1 MIERKAKKLSPPPY
15 LSLKWKAVLILG
27 LLLLCINSVFPII
40 NYTGLKSQFIE
51 QRKQQHIRF
60 NIEITA
66 LIHQAFVSLQKIGG
80 ILPSLEGMNE
90 ALSVFDAE
98 SLFKHFNV
106 HWYPLQIEQNIDTIG
121 FFNIH
126 GHLIANWGETNY
138 LQNQPELALLAK
150 QVIDSEQPLPL
161 LDCRDTCTQFAVV
174 PLLNDGFTV
183 GAAIIGSSLADAIL
197 SFKQFTNVDVGIL
210 VKANQSSLTQPTTSS
225 DLSRYQTNWR
235 SRIIALTDFLKNS
248 QLINIAAEQTSS
260 IHDVR
265 QGIVIQHEQRA
276 IEIKTTRFENFT
288 IIGEGYIVTIAD
300 VTDYLADIDAAAV
313 QNIGTGIIGL
323 FLSSSAL
330 LLILWQPL
338 TRLKNT
344 ASNLPLLAER
354 AFTDA
359 RANIKKS
366 HNRSYLKDEID
377 LMSQTAIDLSY
388 QLEDLENAVQAKTRS
403 LAENI
408 QELASERDFIKH
420 LFDNAQV
427 IIITQDKLGNILL
440 INDYGSRTTGYA
452 NEDLAGRSFS
462 KTLSNINN
470 VSSHNRLLT
479 EVALGIRQQIQLETV
494 VTCKHGAKRNVV
506 WLHSH
511 LNASSHKD
519 PVMLSVGLDI
529 TERKEAEHRLAWLAD
544 HDPLTGL
551 FNRRRLQEEIER
563 ILEHG
568 KRHNHAGAIFFIDLD
583 QFKFINDT
591 SGHQAGDTLLI
602 EVSHKLKKLLRSSDI
617 LARLGGDEF
626 TIVIPEIS
634 QEGTLKVAQKI
645 NEELDNIELS
655 IGKRRHKVTA
665 SIGIALFPEH
675 GEDTKNLLSNADL
688 AMYRAKDAGRG
699 RWHLF
704 TNDEFDKERLHA
716 HVYWKQRIENALA
729 ENRFTLLFQPILDL
743 ATDYISHYEVLLR
756 MQDNQG
762 NLLSPGMFIEVAER
776 TGLIRAIDHLV
787 LHQAFI
793 KIAEFNSSPTR
804 HNFSVNLSAHSFND
818 PELLPLLKKL
828 LKQTGLPPK
837 HLIFEVTETAA
848 LADLTGS
855 RILMHSIKKLGCQ
868 FALDDFGVGF
878 ASFNYLKELPFDYI
892 KIDGSFIRQI
902 AQSYDDQILVKALC
916 DVAKGFGKKTIAEF
930 VETEETLNI
939 LREYQVDYAQGYHI
953 GTPSASLV
961 ESDEFSLHY

>member
-1 MIERKAKKLSPPPY
+1 MIERKLKKLSIPPY

-27 LLLLCINSVFPII
+27 LLLLCINAVFPII

-60 NIEITA
+60 NIEITE
-66 LIHQAFVSLQKIGG
+66 LIQQAFISLQKVGG
-80 ILPSLEGMNE
+80 ILPSLEGMNK
-90 ALSVFDAE
+90 ALNIFDAE
-98 SLFKHFNV
+98 SLFEHFNV

-121 FFNIH
+121 FFNAH
-126 GHLIANWGETNY
+126 GKLVADWGQTNH

-150 QVIDSEQPLPL
+150 KAIDLEQPLPL
-161 LDCRDTCTQFAVV
+161 LDCRDSCIQFAVV
-174 PLLNDGFTV
+174 PLLNDGLTV

-197 SFKQFTNVDVGIL
+197 SFKQFTDVDVGIL
-210 VKANQSSLTQPTTSS
+210 VKTNQNNATHPINHSDLTQA
-225 DLSRYQTNWR
+225 NWR
-235 SRIIALTDFLKNS
+235 SRITALTDLSKNIP
-248 QLINIAAEQTSS
+248 LIRIAAEQTSS
-260 IHDVR
+260 IHDTRRGVVV
-265 QGIVIQHEQRA
+265 QYEQRA
-276 IEIKTTRFENFT
+276 FEIKATRFENFA

-300 VTDYLADIDAAAV
+300 VTDYLAEIDAAAV

-323 FLSSSAL
+323 LLSSSAL

-354 AFTDA
+354 AFNDA
-359 RANIKKS
+359 RINIKKS
-366 HNRSYLKDEID
+366 HHRSYLKDEID

-388 QLEDLENAVQAKTRS
+388 QLEDLENEVQAQTSS
-403 LAENI
+403 LADKV

-440 INDYGSRTTGYA
+440 INDYGSKTTGYT
-452 NEDLAGRSFS
+452 NEDLTGKSFS

-470 VSSHNRLLT
+470 ISSHNRLLT
-479 EVALGIRQQIQLETV
+479 EVALGIRQQIQLETT

-511 LNASSHKD
+511 LNASSNKD

-563 ILEHG
+563 ILEQG
-568 KRHNHAGAIFFIDLD
+568 KRYKHTGAIFFIDLD

-602 EVSHKLKKLLRSSDI
+602 EVSQKLKKLLRSSDI

-626 TIVIPEIS
+626 TIVIPEID
-634 QEGTLKVAQKI
+634 QEDTINVAQKI

-655 IGKRRHKVTA
+655 IGKRRHKVSA

-675 GEDTKNLLSNADL
+675 GQDTKNLLSNADL

-716 HVYWKQRIENALA
+716 HVYWKQRIENALV
-729 ENRFTLLFQPILDL
+729 ENRFTLLFQPILDIT
-743 ATDYISHYEVLLR
+743 TDHISHYEVLLR
-756 MQDNQG
+756 MQDSQG
-762 NLLSPGMFIEVAER
+762 NLLAPGMFIEVAER
-776 TGLIRAIDHLV
+776 TGLIRAIDHMV

-793 KIAEFNSSPTR
+793 KIAEFNLSSSIHT
-804 HNFSVNLSAHSFND
+804 FSVNLSAHSFND
-818 PELLPLLKKL
+818 SELLPLIKKL
-828 LKQTGLPPK
+828 LKQTQLPPE
-837 HLIFEVTETAA
+837 HIIFEVTETAA

-855 RILMHSIKKLGCQ
+855 RTLMHAIKKLGCQ

-878 ASFNYLKELPFDYI
+878 SSFNYLKELPFDYI

-902 AQSYDDQILVKALC
+902 AQNYDDQILVKALC

-961 ESDEFSLHY
+961 TSDEFSLNY

>member
-1 MIERKAKKLSPPPY
+1 MIERKVDKLSMPPY

-60 NIEITA
+60 NNEITA
-66 LIHQAFVSLQKIGG
+66 LIQQAFISLQKVGG
-80 ILPSLEGMNE
+80 ILPSLEGMNG
-90 ALSVFDAE
+90 ALNIFDAE
-98 SLFKHFNV
+98 SLFKHFNI

-121 FFNIH
+121 FYNANAK
-126 GHLIANWGETNY
+126 LIANWGQTNH

-150 QVIDSEQPLPL
+150 KAIDLEQPLPL
-161 LDCRDTCTQFAVV
+161 LDCRNSCIQFAVV

-197 SFKQFTNVDVGIL
+197 SFKQFTDVDVGIL
-210 VKANQSSLTQPTTSS
+210 VKANQDNLTQPISNSELT
-225 DLSRYQTNWR
+225 QANWR
-235 SRIIALTDFLKNS
+235 SRVTALTDLPKNIP
-248 QLINIAAEQTSS
+248 LIRIAAEQTSS
-260 IHDVR
+260 IQDTR
-265 QGIVIQHEQRA
+265 EGIVIQYEHRA
-276 IEIKTTRFENFT
+276 FEIKATRFENFT

-300 VTDYLADIDAAAV
+300 VTDYLAEIDAAAV

-323 FLSSSAL
+323 LLSSSAL

-354 AFTDA
+354 AFNDA

-366 HNRSYLKDEID
+366 HNQSYLKDEID

-388 QLEDLENAVQAKTRS
+388 QLEDLENEVQAQTGS
-403 LAENI
+403 LADKI

-440 INDYGSRTTGYA
+440 INDYGSKTTGYT

-470 VSSHNRLLT
+470 ISSHNRLLT
-479 EVALGIRQQIQLETV
+479 EVALGIRQQIQLETT

-511 LNASSHKD
+511 LNASSNKD

-563 ILEHG
+563 ILEQG
-568 KRHNHAGAIFFIDLD
+568 KRYKHTGAIFFIDLD

-626 TIVIPEIS
+626 TIVIPEID
-634 QEGTLKVAQKI
+634 QQDTIRVAQKI

-655 IGKRRHKVTA
+655 IGKRRHKVSA

-675 GEDTKNLLSNADL
+675 GQDTKDLLSNADL

-729 ENRFTLLFQPILDL
+729 ENRFTLLFQPILNIT
-743 ATDYISHYEVLLR
+743 TDHISHYEVLLR
-756 MQDNQG
+756 MLDSQG
-762 NLLSPGMFIEVAER
+762 NLLAPGMFIEVAER
-776 TGLIRAIDHLV
+776 TGLIRAIDHMV
-787 LHQAFI
+787 LHQALT
-793 KIAEFNSSPTR
+793 KIAEFNASSTV
-804 HNFSVNLSAHSFND
+804 HIFSVNLSAHSFSD

-828 LKQTGLPPK
+828 LEQTQLPPEY
-837 HLIFEVTETAA
+837 LIFEVTETAA

-855 RILMHSIKKLGCQ
+855 RILMHAIKKLGCQ

-878 ASFNYLKELPFDYI
+878 SSFNYLKELPFDYI

-961 ESDEFSLHY
+961 TSDEFSLNY